1 MSRRVLNLGI
11 AVGIFVLVVVG
22 SQLLPPADSSGAPS
36 ARPAPTSSPPPAV
49 VPTPS
54 VVSQP
59 SPAGRVGVTGVS
71 ATEPQTD
78 ARTYALT
85 VSELRGLPP
94 NASPGTEL
102 ELWVAWDPPVTKEPR
117 FQLLVRRVILEKIVP
132 GVTAEAPA
140 TALLR
145 IKKSEVPDVLYG
157 DRYGSFS
164 VAVLPDAA

>member
-11 AVGIFVLVVVG
+11 AVGIFVLVVVVG
-22 SQLLPPADSSGAPS
+22 SQLLPAADSSGAPS
-36 ARPAPTSSPPPAV
+36 AGSSPTNSPPPAV
-49 VPTPS
+49 VSTPS
-54 VVSQP
+54 VVSQS
-59 SPAGRVGVTGVS
+59 SPGRVGAIGLTP
-71 ATEPQTD
+71 TEPQTD

-145 IKKSEVPDVLYG
+145 IKKSDMPDVLYG

-164 VAVLPDAA
+164 VAVLPRT